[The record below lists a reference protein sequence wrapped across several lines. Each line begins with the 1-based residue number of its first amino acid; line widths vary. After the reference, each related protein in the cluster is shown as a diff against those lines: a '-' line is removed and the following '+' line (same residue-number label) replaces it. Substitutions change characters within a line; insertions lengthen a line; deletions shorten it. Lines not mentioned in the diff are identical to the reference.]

1 MFSVAK
7 SYIRKQLK
15 ENTSDSR
22 MSGKNVV
29 MRNAVVVLS
38 VVCAIA
44 LISIS
49 VIFVYHDSIFQSS
62 SNSQIADLQNQIAQI
77 QSQKTSLESQIA
89 DLQNQINSLN
99 SQLAAAG
106 TNNQVQVSGT
116 IQWTEIFRI
125 EFVDAR
131 ARDYD
136 VYNLPNGTIQTSAP
150 VLTDHSY
157 SVLLIGGLSYEV
169 RLYSSATYRDY
180 AFSLY
185 VPSGVTVFTANF

>member
-106 TNNQVQVSGT
+106 TNNQVQVSGK

-185 VPSGVTVFTANF
+185 VPLGVTTFTADF